1 MPELADTGRRIKEL
15 RVSAG
20 MTQHDLA
27 GSDMSSSYISL
38 VERGKRIPSGR
49 ALKILAARLGVG
61 VDEISSS
68 PQPAESPGLARR
80 LDLVGRLVAAR
91 RQWEGGDAEGALS
104 EFRALASMEPAGR
117 QDDVFT
123 EAQLAIAEILGSL
136 GRADEGAD
144 VLLRMLDA
152 LAPAPYA
159 EARLRALIALAD
171 LLESAG
177 RVQDGLRYALTGYL
191 ECTDRRTG
199 QGPGGGPATG
209 PGTGFHLLLV
219 LDVLTRCAYW
229 SGCPDWA
236 PEPERPRPPADGV
249 LPGPRATID
258 LHRALALRDQGEWER
273 ATELLGEC
281 ARRVTP
287 AAGFPLWEK
296 VNGQYALLLLHRGE
310 RAAARSIVERGLV
323 VASVAQEPEFPLW
336 LTTADAVCAEASGD
350 RDRLTALGEELAAL
364 PETGR
369 SHEKAAALLEIA
381 AACERVGDR
390 ERAARHYRQ
399 AADLFRRAQAY
410 RHAERARDRLVQLAE
425 SPARQPQE
433 QL

>member
-27 GSDMSSSYISL
+27 GAEMSSSYISL

-49 ALKILAARLGVG
+49 ALRILAERLGVG
-61 VDEISSS
+61 VDEISRG
-68 PQPAESPGLARR
+68 AEPVETTSRVRR

-104 EFRALASMEPAGR
+104 EFRALAEIDPAGR

-123 EAQLAIAEILGSL
+123 EAQLAIAEILGTL

-177 RVQDGLRYALTGYL
+177 RVQDGLRYALTGFL
-191 ECTDRRTG
+191 ECADRS
-199 QGPGGGPATG
+199 PGS
-209 PGTGFHLLLV
+209 GFHALLV
-219 LDVLTRCAYW
+219 LEVLTRCAYW

-236 PEPERPRPPADGV
+236 PGTDHGRPSADGV
-249 LPGPRATID
+249 LPG
-258 LHRALALRDQGEWER
+258 
-273 ATELLGEC
+273 
-281 ARRVTP
+281 
-287 AAGFPLWEK
+287 
-296 VNGQYALLLLHRGE
+296 RGPP
-310 RAAARSIVERGLV
+310 SI
-323 VASVAQEPEFPLW
+323 
-336 LTTADAVCAEASGD
+336 C
-350 RDRLTALGEELAAL
+350 
-364 PETGR
+364 TGR
-369 SHEKAAALLEIA
+369 SICATGARWRAPPSCWASARAGSPRPPASRSGRRSAATTP
-381 AACERVGDR
+381 CCSWS
-390 ERAARHYRQ
+390 AARRRRP
-399 AADLFRRAQAY
+399 AASSSAASSSPRWRRS
-410 RHAERARDRLVQLAE
+410 RTSRCG
-425 SPARQPQE
+425 
-433 QL
+433 

>member
-27 GSDMSSSYISL
+27 GSEMSSSYISL

-49 ALKILAARLGVG
+49 ALRILAERLGVG
-61 VDEISSS
+61 VDEISAAGE
-68 PQPAESPGLARR
+68 PVESAGRVRR

-104 EFRALASMEPAGR
+104 EFRALAESDPAGR
-117 QDDVFT
+117 QDDVYT
-123 EAQLAIAEILGSL
+123 EAQLAIAEILGTL
-136 GRADEGAD
+136 GRADEGVD

-177 RVQDGLRYALTGYL
+177 RVQDGLRYALTGSL
-191 ECTDRRTG
+191 ECAADRRAG
-199 QGPGGGPATG
+199 N
-209 PGTGFHLLLV
+209 GFHALLV

-236 PEPERPRPPADGV
+236 PGTGHGRPPADGV
-249 LPGPRATID
+249 FPGPRAVID
-258 LHRALALRDQGEWER
+258 LHRALDLRDRGEPAR
-273 ATELLGEC
+273 AAELLGEC

-296 VNGQYALLLLHRGE
+296 INGHYALLLVHRGE
-310 RAAARSIVERGLV
+310 QAEARGIVERGLV
-323 VASVAQEPEFPLW
+323 VASVAQQPDFPLW
-336 LTTADAVCAEASGD
+336 LRTAEAVCAEAAGD
-350 RDRLTALGEELAAL
+350 RDRLIALGAEVAAR
-364 PETGR
+364 PDTGR

-390 ERAARHYRQ
+390 ERAAGYFRYS
-399 AADLFRRAQAY
+399 AELFRRAQAY
-410 RHAERARDRLVQLAE
+410 RHAERARERLTDLLE
-425 SPARQPQE
+425 KRG
-433 QL
+433 